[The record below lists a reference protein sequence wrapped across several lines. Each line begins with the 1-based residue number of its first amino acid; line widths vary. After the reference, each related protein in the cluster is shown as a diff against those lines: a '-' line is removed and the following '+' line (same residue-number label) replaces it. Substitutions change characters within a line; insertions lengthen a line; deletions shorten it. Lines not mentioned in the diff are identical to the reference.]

1 MTLGM
6 FNFILDGATIA
17 VGFWFV
23 IKIFL
28 AVMSR
33 NSFMVTAK
41 RHKYKS
47 TRLQVIGMWKSRH
60 IRFCGMLVIAMVVLY
75 MFRYYLHN
83 IWLALFGWFLIILAV
98 YLHFYLEKK
107 ILFLE
112 EQNEAFWDKQKMPA
126 SDQR

>member
-60 IRFCGMLVIAMVVLY
+60 IRFCGMLVIFCFSSASIVRPVGAQP
-75 MFRYYLHN
+75 
-83 IWLALFGWFLIILAV
+83 LAFSPYNLPVF
-98 YLHFYLEKK
+98 
-107 ILFLE
+107 
-112 EQNEAFWDKQKMPA
+112 A
-126 SDQR
+126 S